1 MAVSP
6 LGISEEGAPDPRPRP
21 WRRHALLALGVLGLA
36 VIALLAAA
44 LIPSGSSPSKRFS
57 VAALAG
63 HVDSANHLK
72 THETKVFGSNIP
84 AKQYGTQIADLED
97 QGIDTNG
104 QLTSDLAP
112 LPPSSFDGPIAAYRS
127 YAERWA
133 ATLQADLPALR
144 QALAGGGRAASERAW
159 AVAWSDYLRLGAV
172 YGLLPGTLDA
182 QIDGMP
188 HALPGDETGE
198 AAARFSGLHRIEY
211 GLWTGASPRS
221 LVPWAAKLQ
230 RDAVTLRR
238 ALPSVQITP
247 LDYATRAHEILE
259 DAQRDLLSGM
269 DVQWSGAGVLG
280 TAAGL
285 TATQEV
291 IGTLTPLL
299 QGRDNTLAEVDAWLP
314 QLQAVLSQLRKAHHG
329 TYPSLGQLTTAEYER
344 LDGTMAETLGALAL
358 VPGTLE
364 TTSLPVIPKIPSA
377 K

>member
-6 LGISEEGAPDPRPRP
+6 LGISQEGAPDPRPRP
-21 WRRHALLALGVLGLA
+21 WRRRALLALGVLGLA

-44 LIPSGSSPSKRFS
+44 LIPSGSSGSKKFS

-63 HVDSANHLK
+63 HVDSTNHLK

-104 QLTSDLAP
+104 QMTSDLAP
-112 LPPSSFDGPIAAYRS
+112 IPPSSFAAPIGAYRA
-127 YAERWA
+127 YAEHWA
-133 ATLQADLPALR
+133 ARFAADLPALR
-144 QALAGGGRAASERAW
+144 GALAGGGRAVSEGAW
-159 AVAWSDYLRLGAV
+159 AAAWSDYLHLGAV
-172 YGLLPGTLDA
+172 YGLLPETLDA

-188 HALPGDETGE
+188 HMLPGDGPGSN
-198 AAARFSGLHRIEY
+198 FSGLHRIEY

-230 RDAVTLRR
+230 RDAVSLRQV
-238 ALPSVQITP
+238 LPSVQITP

-299 QGRDNTLAEVDAWLP
+299 QGRDNTLAEVDTWLP
-314 QLQAVLSQLRKAHHG
+314 QLQAVLSQLRKVHHG
-329 TYPSLGQLTTAEYER
+329 TYPALGQLTTAEHER

>member
-1 MAVSP
+1 M
-6 LGISEEGAPDPRPRP
+6 
-21 WRRHALLALGVLGLA
+21 LALGVLGLA

-44 LIPSGSSPSKRFS
+44 LIPSGNSGSKKFS

-63 HVDSANHLK
+63 HVDSANHLR
-72 THETKVFGSNIP
+72 THESKVFGSNIP

-112 LPPSSFDGPIAAYRS
+112 IPPAAFDGPIAAYRS

-133 ATLQADLPALR
+133 ATLQAYLPTLR
-144 QALAGGGRAASERAW
+144 GALASGGRAASERAW
-159 AVAWSDYLRLGAV
+159 AVAWSDYLHLGAV

-182 QIDGMP
+182 RIDGMP
-188 HALPGDETGE
+188 NMLPGDGPGSNF
-198 AAARFSGLHRIEY
+198 AGLHRIEY

-221 LVPWAAKLQ
+221 LVPWAAQLQ
-230 RDAVTLRR
+230 RDAVTLRQV
-238 ALPSVQITP
+238 LPSVQITP

-285 TATQEV
+285 TATEEV

-299 QGRDNTLAEVDAWLP
+299 QGRDNTLAEVQSLLP
-314 QLQAVLSQLRKAHHG
+314 QLQNVLGGLRKANHG
-329 TYPSLGQLTTAEYER
+329 TYPSLGQLTTTQHEQ

-364 TTSLPVIPKIPSA
+364 TTALPVIPKIPSA